1 MNVGTIQW
9 LGNYLGKNRDAVSE
23 YFTSKYVSSFLI
35 LWTIFEQ
42 ELFNGYAKKRKLKH
56 FRLDGFQF
64 DDKLNKC
71 FEYFHDRYQDKK
83 KFNNLRHRD
92 SFSEIDLILN
102 TQKDRVN
109 EENRLLLLLYVV
121 YRYRNNIFHGSK
133 GVQSWLSYKK
143 EIELCVDIMKILI
156 DNRRYL
162 SKL

>member
-64 DDKLNKC
+64 D
-71 FEYFHDRYQDKK
+71 
-83 KFNNLRHRD
+83 
-92 SFSEIDLILN
+92 
-102 TQKDRVN
+102 
-109 EENRLLLLLYVV
+109 LLT
-121 YRYRNNIFHGSK
+121 FA
-133 GVQSWLSYKK
+133 
-143 EIELCVDIMKILI
+143 
-156 DNRRYL
+156 
-162 SKL
+162 